1 MKYLLVVGFACNV
14 YRQEPRARIFVG
26 NKLID
31 EFYIQHHK
39 DTIATATK
47 KFRQDKQSL
56 QPFSEPE
63 LLNIQIKNFPPLRF
77 YEVEIDTTLDREK
90 LRIEIKNSDSNYT
103 NGFITNS
110 TLIQLKVYYFFPLH
124 QKLLLR
130 LKKIKNKIRLQNY
143 AWYRSSK
150 NHIFDLLQN
159 QLQWQGKNGQIVEYA
174 RYQMNGH
181 DLGGDGVF
189 IYKLV
194 KKYQIL
200 ISKLKKSS
208 RYNFN
213 TVIVE
218 YLLNKYNEH
227 ANQRNTD

>member
-1 MKYLLVVGFACNV
+1 MKSFYK
-14 YRQEPRARIFVG
+14 
-26 NKLID
+26 NKHI
-31 EFYIQHHK
+31 
-39 DTIATATK
+39 
-47 KFRQDKQSL
+47 L
-56 QPFSEPE
+56 QPFSHTEE
-63 LLNIQIKNFPPLRF
+63 SNIQLNNFPPLRF
-77 YEVEIDTTLDREK
+77 YEIDIDTTLDREN

-103 NGFITNS
+103 NGFITHS
-110 TLIQLKVYYFFPLH
+110 TLIQLKVYYFFPLN

-130 LKKIKNKIRLQNY
+130 FKQIKNKNRSTQQY

-174 RYQMNGH
+174 RYQINGYR
-181 DLGGDGVF
+181 LGGDGVF
-189 IYKLV
+189 VYKLV

-200 ISKLKKSS
+200 ISKLKKFN

-213 TVIVE
+213 TMIVD
-218 YLLNKYNEH
+218 YLLNKYNEY